1 MESAIIDQK
10 QRILQERAELP
21 IYESKEQ
28 ILSLVKSN
36 LFSLVTGE
44 TGSGKS
50 TQLAQ
55 YIIDGIR
62 ASDL

>member
-1 MESAIIDQK
+1 MESARTDQQ

-28 ILSLVKSN
+28 ILALVKTN
-36 LFSLVTGE
+36 LFCLVTGE

-50 TQLAQ
+50 T
-55 YIIDGIR
+55 
-62 ASDL
+62 